1 VQLSARVSVPQQHS
15 ELLEQIEADDMDSS
29 IGLVAYYVLDGDS
42 RAAFQAPDFLITV
55 FVICH
60 QVEYSGACKYTTAA
74 QCNVKVRVRL
84 YDDDGEA
91 LVTLRPPPACV
102 EHLVP
107 LEDESTRPYI
117 RSNDLL
123 LTRV

>member
-1 VQLSARVSVPQQHS
+1 
-15 ELLEQIEADDMDSS
+15 M
-29 IGLVAYYVLDGDS
+29 AYYVLDSDS
-42 RAAFQAPDFLITV
+42 RACFKAPDYLITV

-84 YDDDGEA
+84 YDDEGEA
-91 LVTLRPPPACV
+91 LVTLRPQEASV

-107 LEDESTRPYI
+107 LEDEGTRPDI
-117 RSNDLL
+117 QSSDLL
-123 LTRV
+123 LMRA